1 MEEFIKKLNFS
12 YDNNIIS
19 GLNNELKSLFLLGL
33 KEKENSSI
41 LLVTN
46 TLYEANTLYKN
57 ILPHNKNTYLFPM
70 DDFLTSV
77 AIASSPELKITRLE
91 TLNNLLDNDKA
102 IVVTNLMGY
111 LKLLKKPKDY
121 KNSFI
126 NLKVGDQCDIK
137 ELTEK
142 LYDIGYRKESIT
154 NVTGDMSIRGYVV
167 DVFPISQSNP
177 IRLEFWGDQIDSIRV
192 FDVNTQL
199 TISNIDNLIIQP
211 NLEVTEDNST
221 LKSLDHFSNICD
233 YMDNC
238 VVVFNN
244 YHDISVAHQLLQN
257 QVFEYIET
265 NGLSKD
271 TKFMFEDL
279 DFKRKNYK
287 FEVFENS
294 NGLNYVSNDVEPF
307 KGDSDVILKRLHK
320 YQKEAKLVVIC
331 VSNRY
336 QANRLIDLDSDFIF
350 TDINNLIEGKINII
364 VKNINSGFIYNDIVV
379 ISENEM
385 FNKSN
390 RETTYYSKFKIGTKI
405 RDINK
410 LNEGDYIVHQTH
422 GIGKYLGIKV
432 LEKRGFKK
440 DYLML
445 EYRGGDKLYIPVEKI
460 DTLTKY
466 SSNED
471 LAPKLSKLGGIEWQ
485 KTKLQVKKRAASI
498 ANELIKLYSE
508 RENNKGYAFKPD
520 TEEQL
525 EFEKEFAYEATVDQ
539 LRVTEE
545 VKKDMEKAKPMDRLI
560 CGDVGFGKTEIAF
573 RAIFKAIM
581 SGKQAAILCPTT
593 ILSEQ
598 HYQNA
603 LKRFS
608 SFLVNVEILNRFV
621 TPAKAKK
628 VIENLKEGKI
638 DLIIGTHRLLSDD
651 IEFKNLGL
659 LVIDEEQRFGVK
671 HKEKI
676 KEYKNNIDVLT
687 LSATP
692 IPRTLQMSISGLRS
706 LSLLETPP
714 QNRYPVQTYVLESN
728 PSIIKDAIYK
738 ELSRNG
744 QIFILYNSI
753 ENMEAKL
760 SELQSLVPEARI
772 VLAHGKM
779 SKNELESKMFSFI
792 NHEYD
797 ILLCT
802 TIIETG
808 IDIPNVNTLIIL
820 DANNFGLSQ
829 LYQIRGRVGRADK
842 IAYCYLMYDK
852 GKILSEQATKRL
864 KVIKEFTELG
874 SGFSIA
880 MRDLSIRGAGNIL
893 GSEQSGYIDSV
904 GIELFLKI
912 LDDAIKREKDGNL
925 ELDEEVSMSDEP
937 LVDVETNISDN
948 YVKESELKIQIHKEI
963 NEIKDYDDIE
973 KVRIRLEDRFGV
985 LPDTLK
991 IYMYETWFEKKAREL
1006 NITDIKQNKNSIEVT
1021 LSKELTNEIDGDKL
1035 FTGLYTLSRMFR
1047 ISMRMQRLQIILDIV
1062 KLDKH
1067 FIYYLIDMLDIIK
1080 ASKK

>member
-1 MEEFIKKLNFS
+1 MEKFLSNLNFDYS
-12 YDNNIIS
+12 VKNIS

-33 KEKENSSI
+33 KKQTSSSI
-41 LLVTN
+41 LVVTN
-46 TLYEANTLYKN
+46 SLYESNMLYKN
-57 ILPHNKNTYLFPM
+57 LNAHYENTFLFPM

-77 AIASSPELKITRLE
+77 ALASSPELKITRLE
-91 TLNNLLDNDKA
+91 TLNSLLKLDSA
-102 IVVTNLMGY
+102 IVVTNLTGY
-111 LKLLKKPKDY
+111 LKYLKNQHEYKKSCISLKKGDT
-121 KNSFI
+121 FDI
-126 NLKVGDQCDIK
+126 NDLAN
-137 ELTEK
+137 K
-142 LYDIGYRKESIT
+142 LYDIGYRSETIT

-167 DVFPISQSNP
+167 DVFPVSESNP

-192 FDVNTQL
+192 FDINTQL
-199 TISNIDNLIIQP
+199 TIKNIDSITIQP
-211 NLEVTEDNST
+211 NNEISSKGDDNSNNY
-221 LKSLDHFSNICD
+221 SNICS
-233 YMDNC
+233 YMNNC
-238 VVVFNN
+238 IVVFNN
-244 YHDISVAHQLLQN
+244 YHDIKISFDLLQN
-257 QVFEYIET
+257 EMFEYKVS
-265 NGLSKD
+265 NNLPKS
-271 TKFMFEDL
+271 TKFMFENL
-279 DFKRKNYK
+279 DFGYETYYFDEFETNRGINYTC
-287 FEVFENS
+287 E
-294 NGLNYVSNDVEPF
+294 DIEPF
-307 KGDSDVILKRLHK
+307 KGDTETIVKRLK
-320 YQKEAKLVVIC
+320 SYLKKSKIVIIC

-336 QANRLIDLDSDFIF
+336 QANRIADLSDDFIF
-350 TDINNLIEGKINII
+350 TDINHLVDGKVNII
-364 VKNINSGFIYNDIVV
+364 IKNINSGFIYNKMVV
-379 ISENEM
+379 ISENEI

-390 RETTYYSKFKIGTKI
+390 YEASFHSKFKIGTKI

-410 LNEGDYIVHQTH
+410 LKEGDYIVHQNH

-466 SSNED
+466 SSNDD
-471 LAPKLSKLGGIEWQ
+471 LTPKLNKLGGVEWQ
-485 KTKLQVKKRAASI
+485 KTKMQVKKRAASI
-498 ANELIKLYSE
+498 ASDLIKLYAE
-508 RENNKGYAFKPD
+508 REKKIGFAFEKD
-520 TEEQL
+520 SDEQI
-525 EFEKEFAYEATVDQ
+525 EFEKEFAYEPTLDQ

-545 VKKDMEKAKPMDRLI
+545 VKKDMESNHPMDRLI

-573 RAIFKAIM
+573 RAVFKAIM

-603 LKRFS
+603 VKRFS
-608 SFLVNVEILNRFV
+608 SFMVNVEILNRFV

-628 VIENLKEGKI
+628 VIESLKEGKI

-651 IEFKNLGL
+651 VEFKNLGL

-714 QNRYPVQTYVLESN
+714 QNRYPIQTYVLEN
-728 PSIIKDAIYK
+728 NHAIIKDAIYK
-738 ELSRNG
+738 ELSRGG
-744 QIFILYNSI
+744 QVFILYNSV
-753 ENMEAKL
+753 ENMDAKL
-760 SELQSLVPEARI
+760 SELRSLIPEARI
-772 VLAHGKM
+772 GFAHGQM
-779 SKNELESKMFSFI
+779 QKNELESKMFSFI

-820 DANNFGLSQ
+820 DTNNFGLSQ
-829 LYQIRGRVGRADK
+829 LYQIRGRVGRTDK

-852 GKILSEQATKRL
+852 GKILTEQAVKRL

-904 GIELFLKI
+904 GIELFMKM
-912 LDDAIKREKDGNL
+912 LDSAIKNQKNGEL
-925 ELDEEVSMSDEP
+925 ELVDDVSNTDEP

-963 NEIKDYDDIE
+963 NEINDLKDIE
-973 KVRIRLEDRFGV
+973 EVKAKLSDRFGTIPES
-985 LPDTLK
+985 LN
-991 IYMYETWFEKKAREL
+991 IYMYETWFEKKAKEL
-1006 NITDIKQNKNSIEVT
+1006 NIKDIKQNKNSIEIT
-1021 LSKELTNEIDGDKL
+1021 LSKELTENIDGDKL
-1035 FTGLYTLSRMFR
+1035 FTELYSLSKMFR
-1047 ISMRMQRLQIILDIV
+1047 LSMRMQRLIIVLDIV

-1067 FIYYLIDMLDIIK
+1067 FIYYLIDMLDILKESIK
-1080 ASKK
+1080 K

>member
-1 MEEFIKKLNFS
+1 MEEFIKRLNFN
-12 YDNNIIS
+12 YDDEIIS

-33 KEKENSSI
+33 KEKKNSSI

-57 ILPHNKNTYLFPM
+57 LKQHFANTFLFPM

-77 AIASSPELKITRLE
+77 AIASSPELRITRLE
-91 TLNNLLDNDKA
+91 TLNNLLENDDA
-102 IVVTNLMGY
+102 IVVTNLVGY
-111 LKLLKKPKDY
+111 LKFLKHPSDY
-121 KNSFI
+121 KKSFI
-126 NLKVGDQCDIK
+126 SLEVGMQYDIEKLAK
-137 ELTEK
+137 E
-142 LYDIGYRKESIT
+142 LYDIGYRKESVT
-154 NVTGDMSIRGYVV
+154 NVTGDMSLRGYVV
-167 DVFPISQSNP
+167 DIFPISQSNP

-199 TISNIDNLIIQP
+199 TISNIDKIVIQP
-211 NLEVTEDNST
+211 NIEVSDTLIQDN
-221 LKSLDHFSNICD
+221 LSNICA
-233 YMDNC
+233 YMKKTT
-238 VVVFNN
+238 VVFNN
-244 YHDISVAHQLLQN
+244 YHDIVVAHKLLQN
-257 QVFEYIET
+257 QIFEYINEK
-265 NGLSKD
+265 GLSPD
-271 TKFMFEDL
+271 SKFMFDTL
-279 DFKRKNYK
+279 DFNTPTYK
-287 FEVFENS
+287 FEIFETPNS
-294 NGLNYVSNDVEPF
+294 INYISEDIEPF
-307 KGDSDVILKRLHK
+307 KGDSSYILKRLHN
-320 YQKEAKLVVIC
+320 YQEEKKLVVIC

-336 QANRLIDLDSDFIF
+336 QANRIMDLDKDFIF
-350 TDINNLIEGKINII
+350 TDIDNLLPGKVNVII
-364 VKNINSGFIYNDIVV
+364 KNINSGFIYDNIIV
-379 ISENEM
+379 ISEAEI

-390 RETTYYSKFKIGTKI
+390 RDTTFNSKFKIGTKI

-410 LNEGDYIVHQTH
+410 LTEGDYIVHQTH

-440 DYLML
+440 DYLMI

-471 LAPKLSKLGGIEWQ
+471 LAPKLNKLGGIEWQ
-485 KTKLQVKKRAASI
+485 KTKLQVKKRAANI
-498 ANELIKLYSE
+498 ANELIKLYAE
-508 RENNKGYAFKPD
+508 RENHKGYAFKPD
-520 TEEQL
+520 TDEQL
-525 EFEKEFAYEATVDQ
+525 EFEKEFAYEATIDQ

-545 VKKDMEKAKPMDRLI
+545 VKKDMESSKPMDRLV

-621 TPAKAKK
+621 SPAKSRK
-628 VIENLKEGKI
+628 VIENLKNGNI

-714 QNRYPVQTYVLESN
+714 QNRYPVQTYVLENNS
-728 PSIIKDAIYK
+728 SIIKDAIYK

-772 VLAHGKM
+772 VLAHGQM
-779 SKNELESKMFSFI
+779 SKQELETKMFSFI

-808 IDIPNVNTLIIL
+808 IDIPNVNTLIIF

-912 LDDAIKREKDGNL
+912 LDNAIKNQKEGNL
-925 ELDEEVSMSDEP
+925 DLDEDVEMTDEP

-963 NEIKDYDDIE
+963 NEIKNLGDIKE
-973 KVRIRLEDRFGV
+973 VKARLEDRFGNIPESLNV
-985 LPDTLK
+985 
-991 IYMYETWFEKKAREL
+991 YMYETWFEKKAKEMH
-1006 NITDIKQNKNSIEVT
+1006 ITDIKQTKNSIEIT
-1021 LSKELTNEIDGDKL
+1021 LTKELTNKVDGDKL
-1035 FTGLYTLSRMFR
+1035 FTELYSLSRMFR
-1047 ISMRMQRLQIILDIV
+1047 LSMRMQRLQIILDTI

-1067 FIYYLIDMLDIIK
+1067 FIYYLIDMLDIINE
-1080 ASKK
+1080 SLKK